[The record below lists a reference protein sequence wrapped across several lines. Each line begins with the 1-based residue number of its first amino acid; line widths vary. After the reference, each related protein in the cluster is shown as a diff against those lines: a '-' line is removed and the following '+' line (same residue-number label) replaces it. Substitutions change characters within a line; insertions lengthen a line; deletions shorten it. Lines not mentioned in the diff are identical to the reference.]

1 MGELLKKLKEYTSKK
16 NYPMHMPGHKRN
28 TLLLPDYDID
38 ITEIDGFDNLHQPE
52 GLLKECMDSAVAVYH
67 SQNSYFLVNGST
79 GGLQAAIYASTNY
92 GDKVIVARNCHK
104 SIYNMLVIRGLE
116 PVYVDLRGLDED
128 VKAIEEALENH
139 SSVVTV
145 IVTSPFYDGR
155 VCNIRDIAKAC
166 HNAGKILI
174 VDEAHGAH
182 LPFCGET
189 GYFPESAMYQG
200 ADLVVQSLH
209 KTLPAMT
216 QTAILHRMNDRVD
229 EEKLKHGLAV
239 FQSSSPSYVLM
250 ASIDE
255 CINYVSEN
263 KKELFEKYIWRLC
276 EFYNRAT
283 KEFPEFFDENRLI
296 QGISSADSDF
306 TAEMDRKEV
315 FDPGKILLC
324 GKNLSMTGKEIY
336 DILLYYGIT
345 PEMWAGDYCLCMT
358 SVCDTEDALVTLAD
372 VLTRLATDRRTSCK
386 CMAGSKNTDNAVYP
400 DFGVE
405 QFCSPAS
412 AENFGRK
419 YVTLEEALAYLTDN
433 NLSVAGKEVVCG
445 AMVAVYPPGA
455 PVLVPGEYVSKDAID
470 YIIKAIEA
478 GNQVNGLVNGK
489 LVLLEIS

>member
-1 MGELLKKLKEYTSKK
+1 MGELLKRLKEYTSKK

-52 GLLKECMDSAVAVYH
+52 GLLKECMDSAAAVYN
-67 SQNSYFLVNGST
+67 SRNSYFLVNGST
-79 GGLQAAIYASTNY
+79 CGLQAAIYASTNY

-104 SIYNMLVIRGLE
+104 SVYNMLVIRGLN
-116 PVYVDLRGLDED
+116 PVYVDLRGWDED
-128 VKAIEEALENH
+128 VKAIEEALENN
-139 SSVVTV
+139 SSVSAV

-155 VCNIRDIAKAC
+155 VCNVRDMAKAC
-166 HNAGKILI
+166 HNAGKVLI

-189 GYFPESAMYQG
+189 GFFPESAMYQG
-200 ADLVVQSLH
+200 ADLVIQSLH

-229 EEKLKHGLAV
+229 EEKLKHGLSV

-255 CINYVSEN
+255 CISYVSEN
-263 KKELFEKYIWRLC
+263 REELFENYIRRLC
-276 EFYNRAT
+276 EFYNRAM
-283 KEFPEFFDENRLI
+283 KEFPEFFDESRLM
-296 QGISSADSDF
+296 QGMSCADSDF
-306 TAEMDRKEV
+306 TSEMDGKVV

-358 SVCDTEDALVTLAD
+358 SVCDTEEALVTLAD

-386 CMAGSKNTDNAVYP
+386 RIVGSKNTDNLVYP
-400 DFGVE
+400 DFCVE
-405 QFCSPAS
+405 QYCSPAS
-412 AENFGRK
+412 AEKYGRRC
-419 YVTLEEALAYLTDN
+419 VTLEEVSECLTDD
-433 NLSVAGKEVVCG
+433 NLSVACKEFVCG

-455 PVLVPGEYVSKDAID
+455 PVLVPGEYVSKDAIN
-470 YIIKAIEA
+470 YISKAIEA
-478 GNQVNGLVNGK
+478 GNQVNGLVDGK
-489 LVLLEIS
+489 LAMLDI